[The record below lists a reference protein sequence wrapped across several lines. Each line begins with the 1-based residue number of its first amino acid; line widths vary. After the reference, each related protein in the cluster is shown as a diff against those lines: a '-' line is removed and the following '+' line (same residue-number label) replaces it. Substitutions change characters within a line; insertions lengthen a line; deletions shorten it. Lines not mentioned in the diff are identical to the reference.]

1 MLPDISLKELIL
13 WLLRKRKRFRV
24 TGNSMLPLLKPQEEV
39 LIDPRIDPNQPPKEG
54 EIVVAQHPT
63 KSNLQ
68 LIKRVASVSEDGRLF
83 LEGDNL
89 AESTDSRVFG
99 RVKLEQIVGRV
110 TCRFG

>member
-1 MLPDISLKELIL
+1 MLPDISLKEFVL

-39 LIDPRIDPNQPPKEG
+39 LIDPKIDPNQLPKEG
-54 EIVVAQHPT
+54 ELVVAQHPT
-63 KSNLQ
+63 QSNLQ

-83 LEGDNL
+83 LEGNNL

-99 RVKLEQIVGRV
+99 TVKVEQIVGRV